1 MSDYIAAID
10 AGTGGVRC
18 VIFNAKGSAVSQD
31 YQEMLTVYTLDG
43 HAEQDPV
50 QLIKSAWDAVRGAII
65 RGEID
70 ASRIVGVTT
79 TGTQTTFAP
88 IDRAG
93 NYLTNIIVWQDARGL
108 EMFPW
113 MRQQLAEHGMTE
125 ADLYRR
131 TFRPMDVLLAGAK
144 LLWLREHEPVLY
156 DRIDKLANPQAILL
170 RAFGAEETTVD
181 PTDGGWWLSHDGTT
195 LNIDPQLIQV
205 FGLNPAHFPRL
216 CAPGTPVGRV
226 TPDVAAR
233 TGLKEG
239 TPLYQGAV
247 DQCCAPLG
255 AGNYGCA
262 DMGTL
267 CMGTAGVIMV
277 YSDEPKPDPLGC
289 YHVIHY
295 PGGGYASEIGVRVA
309 ASAFRWVR
317 DMLYPSEAFSHE
329 DIYTRM
335 DAEAADVPIGSGG
348 LCFLPL
354 MAGSAYPKANDAIRG
369 GWIGASLS
377 TTRAALV
384 RAALEGICY
393 EMRQILE
400 SSGQTF
406 ASIALLGGATRSDL
420 WNQMQANIY
429 GCPVETIVSQEASA
443 LGAAMIAAAGAGLY
457 PSLKDAVC
465 GMAHMKRRYE
475 PNPEISA
482 RYTESYHAWL
492 NCLDALSD
500 WAFPALAKV
509 RNGGCH
515 AE

>member
-1 MSDYIAAID
+1 MSNYIAAID

-18 VIFNAKGSAVSQD
+18 VVFDAQGNAVSQD
-31 YQEMLTVYTLDG
+31 YREMLTVYTPDG

-50 QLIKSAWDAVRGAII
+50 QLIKGAWDAVRGAIFK
-65 RGEID
+65 GGID

-79 TGTQTTFAP
+79 TGTQATFAP

-113 MRQQLAEHGMTE
+113 IHQRLAENGMTE
-125 ADLYRR
+125 MDLYRR
-131 TFRPMDVLLAGAK
+131 TFRSMGVLLAGAK
-144 LLWLREHEPVLY
+144 LLWLREHEPALY
-156 DRIDKLANPQAILL
+156 DRIDTFVSPQSILL

-181 PTDGGWWLSHDGTT
+181 PTDGGWWLSHDGAT
-195 LNIDPQLIQV
+195 LDIDPQLIQV

-216 CAPGTPVGRV
+216 CAPGTPVGRI
-226 TPDVAAR
+226 TPDVAVR
-233 TGLKEG
+233 TGLKAG
-239 TPLYQGAV
+239 TLLYQGAV

-277 YSDEPKPDPLGC
+277 YSDEPKPDPLGR

-295 PGGGYASEIGVRVA
+295 PSGGYASEIGVRVA

-329 DIYTRM
+329 NVYTRM

-393 EMRQILE
+393 EMHQILE
-400 SSGQTF
+400 SIGQTF
-406 ASIALLGGATRSDL
+406 ASIALLGGATRSEL
-420 WNQMQANIY
+420 WNQMQADIY

-475 PNPEISA
+475 PNPVNSA

-492 NCLDALSD
+492 NCLDGLSD
-500 WAFPALAKV
+500 RAFPALGKV
-509 RNGGCH
+509 RNGGLSC
-515 AE
+515 

>member
-18 VIFNAKGSAVSQD
+18 VVFDAKGNAVCQD
-31 YQEMLTVYTLDG
+31 YRELLTVYTPDG

-50 QLIKSAWDAVRGAII
+50 QLIKGAMDAVRGAII
-65 RGEID
+65 RGGID

-88 IDRAG
+88 IDKDG
-93 NYLTNIIVWQDARGL
+93 NFLTNIIVWQDARGL

-113 MRQQLAEHGMTE
+113 MRQRLAEHGMTE

-144 LLWLREHEPVLY
+144 LLWLREHEPALY
-156 DRIDKLANPQAILL
+156 DRIDVLANPQAILL
-170 RAFGAEETTVD
+170 KAFGAEEVTVD
-181 PTDGGWWLSHDGTT
+181 LTDGGWWLSHDGTT
-195 LNIDPQLIQV
+195 LDLDPQLIQI

-226 TPDVAAR
+226 TPDVAER
-233 TGLKEG
+233 TGLKAG

-255 AGNYGCA
+255 AGNYGRA

-317 DMLYPSEAFSHE
+317 DMLYPPEAFRYN

-335 DAEAADVPIGSGG
+335 DAEAAGVPIGSDG

-354 MAGSAYPKANDAIRG
+354 MAGSAYPRADDAIRG

-384 RAALEGICY
+384 RSALEGICY

-400 SSGQTF
+400 ASGQTF

-420 WNQMQANIY
+420 WNQMQADVY

-443 LGAAMIAAAGAGLY
+443 LGAAMIAAYGAGLY
-457 PSLKDAVC
+457 RSLKDAAR
-465 GMAHMKRRYE
+465 GMARMKRRYE
-475 PNPEISA
+475 PNPAHAE
-482 RYTESYHAWL
+482 RYAESYHAWL
-492 NCLDALSD
+492 NCVDDLGNR
-500 WAFPALAKV
+500 AFPALAKV
-509 RNGGCH
+509 RKPGRI
-515 AE
+515 